1 MQKTMSAG
9 YTRVR
14 ISAASLDVDD
24 EIWIGI
30 Q

>member
-9 YTRVR
+9 AKK
-14 ISAASLDVDD
+14 ILLSAASLDADD